1 MNELRSILGD
11 VVTRLFTD
19 LVTKELLESA
29 ERGEWPAA
37 LWQAVEENGLTL
49 PLVAESKGGAGGT
62 WGGGWPSGGEAGAGG
77 GGGSTTRPS
86 DVVVVTPIELVKT
99 SKTLVISARPV
110 DSLIL

>member
-1 MNELRSILGD
+1 MNELRTILGD

-29 ERGEWPAA
+29 ERGEWPAV

-62 WGGGWPSGGEAGAGG
+62 WGDAFVVIRAAGRHAVPL
-77 GGGSTTRPS
+77 RPS
-86 DVVVVTPIELVKT
+86 WAPGSCPGRGWTC
-99 SKTLVISARPV
+99 RPGH
-110 DSLIL
+110 